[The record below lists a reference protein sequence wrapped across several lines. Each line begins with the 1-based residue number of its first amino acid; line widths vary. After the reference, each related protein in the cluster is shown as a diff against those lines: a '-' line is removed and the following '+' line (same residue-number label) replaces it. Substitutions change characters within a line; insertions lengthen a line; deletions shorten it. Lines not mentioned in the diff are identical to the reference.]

1 MEHNT
6 IKNIVINEGI
16 MNKKKSLKKKCF
28 TTLGI
33 YNILVG
39 EYFTLVIDNNIC
51 SSPGYT
57 EFVIKQIKLP
67 INQFTNLKVHNK
79 YLSLVSCAQ

>member
-1 MEHNT
+1 MNIIPFKKT
-6 IKNIVINEGI
+6 IINKGI
-16 MNKKKSLKKKCF
+16 MNKKVIKEKCF

-67 INQFTNLKVHNK
+67 IDQFTNLNEITK

>member
-1 MEHNT
+1 
-6 IKNIVINEGI
+6 
-16 MNKKKSLKKKCF
+16 MNKKVIKEKCF

-57 EFVIKQIKLP
+57 EFVIKQMKLP
-67 INQFTNLKVHNK
+67 IDRFTNLNENTK